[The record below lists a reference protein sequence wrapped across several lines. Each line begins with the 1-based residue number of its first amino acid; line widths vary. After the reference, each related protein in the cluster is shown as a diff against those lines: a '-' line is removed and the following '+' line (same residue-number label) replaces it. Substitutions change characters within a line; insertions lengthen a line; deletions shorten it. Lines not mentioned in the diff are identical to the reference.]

1 MDAPLF
7 RRREVLASAAALG
20 LVGLARPARAAE
32 AFQPAS
38 GLVDGARKEG
48 RMVLYS
54 SSFTESIQVV
64 INAFNQR
71 FPFVRVELVRA
82 SGGQLFARVQAE
94 AAAGKLVADIVDH
107 SDRAL
112 MKRIEPLFQDYAPPN
127 AQDYLQDVL
136 VSPKLWP
143 TIVSGW
149 VIAHQT
155 ELAKHPPKT
164 WWDLC
169 KPEYGDA
176 QIGQVIG
183 PSGGTTWH
191 RIMFERLV
199 LGEDYWSR
207 QAAVKP
213 RLYPS
218 GAPLSD
224 ALVRGEV
231 SIAPLQAS
239 SIYPKKRDGAPV
251 DWVFPP
257 EGIPITPFATGIPK
271 TAKNANAAR
280 LFLDWF
286 LSPEGQRLSATQL
299 SQFSALKNPPAY
311 PAGFD
316 PKASKLWVPDF
327 KQESELHDRW
337 VADWNRVYGYRQ

>member
-1 MDAPLF
+1 MDASQF
-7 RRREVLASAAALG
+7 TRREVLASAAALG
-20 LVGLARPARAAE
+20 LLGLARPARAAE
-32 AFQPAS
+32 GFQPAG
-38 GLVDGARKEG
+38 GLVDAARKEG
-48 RMVLYS
+48 RLVLYTA
-54 SSFTESIQVV
+54 SFTETIQES
-64 INAFNQR
+64 INAFNAR
-71 FPFVRVELVRA
+71 VPFVRVELLRA
-82 SGGQLFARVQAE
+82 SGGQLFSRVQAE
-94 AAAGKLVADIVDH
+94 AAAGKLVADVVDH

-127 AQDYLQDVL
+127 ARDYLDGVR

-155 ELAKHPPKT
+155 ELMKHPPKT

-169 KPEYGDA
+169 KPEYGNG

-191 RIMFERLV
+191 RLMFERLV
-199 LGEDYWSR
+199 LGEEYWTKQS
-207 QAAVKP
+207 AVKP

-231 SIAPLQAS
+231 VIAPLQAS
-239 SIYPKKRDGAPV
+239 SVYAKKRDGAPL

-257 EGIPITPFATGIPK
+257 EGIPITPFASGIPK
-271 TAKNANAAR
+271 TAKNVNAAR
-280 LFLDWF
+280 LFMDWF
-286 LSPEGQRLSATQL
+286 LSPEGQLPIARLGL
-299 SQFSALKNPPAY
+299 FSALKNPPAY

-316 PKASKLWVPDF
+316 PKKARLWVPDF
-327 KQESELHDRW
+327 EKEGALHDRW
-337 VADWNRVYGYRQ
+337 IADWNRIYGYRQ